1 MKSHLNGQE
10 KKKTSIHGPSS
21 VRLSV
26 FVPQKRERALDII
39 VLVIV
44 ADDFDYRIKWMEVQG
59 SREGRGKG
67 DYGIRCTATLKLCTP
82 SPSRSLPR
90 LEAPAKSL
98 GRSVPGGPPSR
109 PQGFR

>member
-1 MKSHLNGQE
+1 MAILSWGTQGIEGNRKSRIE
-10 KKKTSIHGPSS
+10 ETSS
-21 VRLSV
+21 L
-26 FVPQKRERALDII
+26 

-59 SREGRGKG
+59 SREGRGEG